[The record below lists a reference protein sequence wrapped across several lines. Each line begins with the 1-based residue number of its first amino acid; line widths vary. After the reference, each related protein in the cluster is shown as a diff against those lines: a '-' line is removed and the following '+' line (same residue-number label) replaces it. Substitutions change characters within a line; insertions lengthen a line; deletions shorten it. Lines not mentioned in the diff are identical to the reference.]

1 MMEDYEERI
10 RHLEFMLDMAREQE
24 ASMSKRVMECEDLK
38 AQITVLEILNRE
50 YDAEIEYLARMIQT
64 LSTLAPKE

>member
-10 RHLEFMLDMAREQE
+10 RHLEFMLDLSRERE

-38 AQITVLEILNRE
+38 AQIKNLEQLNKINKQ
-50 YDAEIEYLARMIQT
+50 EIEYLARMIQR
-64 LSTLAPKE
+64 SSKDA